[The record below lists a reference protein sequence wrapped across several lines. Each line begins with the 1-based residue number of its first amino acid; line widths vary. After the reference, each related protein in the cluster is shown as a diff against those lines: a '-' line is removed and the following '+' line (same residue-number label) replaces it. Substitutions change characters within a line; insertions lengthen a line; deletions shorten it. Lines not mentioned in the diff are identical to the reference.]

1 MKIQLPKY
9 LYHSA
14 ESAKNTPLE
23 HGMDDE
29 QTSSSTTLDKEF
41 DEVI

>member
-23 HGMDDE
+23 HRTSEE
-29 QTSSSTTLDKEF
+29 QTSPNKTLDKES
-41 DEVI
+41 DEGI